1 MIKYFDLKFAKAN
14 LQSTPEKDLIIKMY
28 IRLIKFFLACM
39 VAFSCSQALCAN
51 KSQPGTQGG
60 KLYKWIDDKGNT
72 YFSDQVPPQH
82 SQYRRESLSKQG
94 RVVDVTDRAK
104 TKSEEALDRLLK
116 ALKEAQEKVIA
127 QQIFHDKAL
136 RITYS
141 KLEDLQT
148 TFDAKLQEM
157 DTEQKLTISNLK
169 RLDNQL
175 ETLHR
180 QAATHERN
188 GEKIPQKLLD
198 DIKATEKDSQ
208 LTYVKISQHIEKKN
222 KVIEQFNA
230 DIARYKQLTQ
240 SAEDKRKERQKEEIK
255 AANQLGVY
263 TCSSEREC
271 EKAWKIAGDFI
282 TKHSTSS
289 NSTEP
294 EIESGKLIM
303 GRTPDTDNDLS
314 LAISKIDMG
323 DRKQKLFLDIR
334 CRDSSIGIELCA
346 SKKVQDIRIAFR
358 NYLETSL
365 AE

>member
-1 MIKYFDLKFAKAN
+1 MTACFLGLLLSQAVHAN
-14 LQSTPEKDLIIKMY
+14 KMY
-28 IRLIKFFLACM
+28 
-39 VAFSCSQALCAN
+39 
-51 KSQPGTQGG
+51 
-60 KLYKWIDDKGNT
+60 KWVDEKGNT
-72 YFSDQVPPQH
+72 YFSDQVPPEH
-82 SQYRRESLSKQG
+82 SKLRREKLSKQG
-94 RVVDVTDRAK
+94 RVLEVTEKAK

-127 QQIFHDKAL
+127 QQMYHDKAL
-136 RITYS
+136 RVTYN
-141 KLEDLQT
+141 KLEDLQNSYK
-148 TFDAKLQEM
+148 AKMQELE
-157 DTEQKLTISNLK
+157 TEQKLSISNLK

-188 GEKIPQKLLD
+188 GEKIPQTLLD
-198 DIKATEKDSQ
+198 EIKSTEKESQ
-208 LTYVKISQHIEKKN
+208 LSYVKISQHIEKKN
-222 KVIEQFNA
+222 KVVEQFDS
-230 DIARYKQLTQ
+230 DIARYKQLTL
-240 SAEDKRKERQKEEIK
+240 SAEQKRMEKQKEEIK

-263 TCSSEREC
+263 VCNDDKEC
-271 EKAWKIAGDFI
+271 EKAWTIAGDFI
-282 TKHSTSS
+282 SKHSTSS

-314 LAISKIDMG
+314 LAISKVDLG

-358 NYLETSL
+358 DYLETSL
-365 AE
+365 RD

>member
-1 MIKYFDLKFAKAN
+1 
-14 LQSTPEKDLIIKMY
+14 MY
-28 IRLIKFFLACM
+28 TRMRPKLVIAACFIGL
-39 VAFSCSQALCAN
+39 FSSQAAYAN
-51 KSQPGTQGG
+51 KM
-60 KLYKWIDDKGNT
+60 YKWIDDKGNT
-72 YFSDQVPPQH
+72 YFSDQVPPKH
-82 SQYRRESLSKQG
+82 SQFRRESLSKRGQ
-94 RVVDVTDRAK
+94 VIEVTEKAK

-127 QQIFHDKAL
+127 QQMYHDKAL
-136 RITYS
+136 RITYT
-141 KLEDLQT
+141 KLEDLQN
-148 TFDAKLQEM
+148 TFNSKLQEM
-157 DTEQKLTISNLK
+157 ETEQKLTISNLK

-175 ETLHR
+175 ETLNR
-180 QAATHERN
+180 QAATNERN

-198 DIKATEKDSQ
+198 EIKNTEKDSQ
-208 LTYVKISQHIEKKN
+208 QAYIKISQHIEKKN

-240 SAEDKRKERQKEEIK
+240 TAEQKRLEKQKEEIK
-255 AANQLGVY
+255 AANQLGVF
-263 TCSSEREC
+263 TCISEREC

-314 LAISKIDMG
+314 LAISKVDMG
-323 DRKQKLFLDIR
+323 DRKQTLFLDIR
-334 CRDSSIGIELCA
+334 CRDSSIGVELCA
-346 SKKVQDIRIAFR
+346 SKKVQDIRMAFR

-365 AE
+365 SE

>member
-1 MIKYFDLKFAKAN
+1 MRPKLIVAACFIGLFSGQSVYAN
-14 LQSTPEKDLIIKMY
+14 KMY
-28 IRLIKFFLACM
+28 
-39 VAFSCSQALCAN
+39 
-51 KSQPGTQGG
+51 
-60 KLYKWIDDKGNT
+60 KWVDDKGNT

-82 SQYRRESLSKQG
+82 SQFRRETLGKSGQVIG
-94 RVVDVTDRAK
+94 VTDRAK

-127 QQIFHDKAL
+127 QQMYHDKAL
-136 RITYS
+136 RITYT
-141 KLEDLQT
+141 KLEDLQN
-148 TFDAKLQEM
+148 TFNAKLQEM

-175 ETLHR
+175 ETLNR

-198 DIKATEKDSQ
+198 DIKATEKESQ
-208 LTYVKISQHIEKKN
+208 QTYVKISQHIEKRN
-222 KVIEQFNA
+222 KVVEQFNA

-240 SAEDKRKERQKEEIK
+240 SAEQKRLEQQKEEIK
-255 AANQLGVY
+255 AANQLGVF
-263 TCSSEREC
+263 TCSSDREC

-289 NSTEP
+289 NSTQP

-314 LAISKIDMG
+314 LAISKVDLG
-323 DRKQKLFLDIR
+323 DKKQKLFLDIR

-365 AE
+365 NE